1 VTRRATDRLLV
12 AATTS
17 VAGVL
22 LAVLGGMP
30 EAAILVAPWAVL
42 LVLGLVNSPPDQS
55 TPSVV
60 VANDRVLVGD
70 EVEVNVSWTGGAGT
84 AYVNCLS
91 SEGFWPATD
100 EGDTRRGARAH
111 DVLVSGRA
119 TTTCWLQATRW
130 GTHHVGRAEIAVTEP
145 YGLFQW
151 EGAAGQPTRV
161 RVHPKPTELRN
172 LLAPWLVRRVTGAHG
187 SKVAGR
193 GVEYADIR
201 QYSAGDSLRDINWR
215 ASARSSELW
224 VSQRHPDQATDVILL
239 LDSFVESGH
248 DVHTVVGL
256 AIEAAVALAESHLA
270 ATDRVGLVELGGL
283 VRWVSP
289 DTGQLQLQHLIDALL
304 STGLYAHVAD
314 RNLDAILGRML
325 PPRSFVV
332 ALTPLLDD
340 RFIEALFVLAGH
352 GHDVGVIECDVAGTE
367 DEESEARNETLRLA
381 RRLWEAERQ
390 IVRDRLAA
398 HGVAVAGWRKGRQ
411 LDLTLEELTR
421 RRQRTVRVR
430 RR

>member
-1 VTRRATDRLLV
+1 
-12 AATTS
+12 
-17 VAGVL
+17 
-22 LAVLGGMP
+22 
-30 EAAILVAPWAVL
+30 
-42 LVLGLVNSPPDQS
+42 
-55 TPSVV
+55 
-60 VANDRVLVGD
+60 
-70 EVEVNVSWTGGAGT
+70 
-84 AYVNCLS
+84 
-91 SEGFWPATD
+91 
-100 EGDTRRGARAH
+100 
-111 DVLVSGRA
+111 
-119 TTTCWLQATRW
+119 
-130 GTHHVGRAEIAVTEP
+130 
-145 YGLFQW
+145 
-151 EGAAGQPTRV
+151 
-161 RVHPKPTELRN
+161 
-172 LLAPWLVRRVTGAHG
+172 
-187 SKVAGR
+187 
-193 GVEYADIR
+193 
-201 QYSAGDSLRDINWR
+201 
-215 ASARSSELW
+215 

-283 VRWVSP
+283 VRWVRP

-340 RFIEALFVLAGH
+340 RFIEALFALAAH
-352 GHDVGVIECDVAGTE
+352 GHDVGVIECDVADSE
-367 DEESEARNETLRLA
+367 DEEGWSGTLRLA
-381 RRLWEAERQ
+381 RRFWEAERQ
-390 IVRDRLAA
+390 MVRDRLAA